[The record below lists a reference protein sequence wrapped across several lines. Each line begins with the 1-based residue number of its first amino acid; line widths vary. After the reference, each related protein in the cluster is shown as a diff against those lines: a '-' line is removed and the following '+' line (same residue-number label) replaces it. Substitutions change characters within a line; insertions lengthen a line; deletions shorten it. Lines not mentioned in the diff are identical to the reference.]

1 MPFQDDSHFKTFVIK
16 FRNKESEDDVK
27 TILSSLE
34 KDELLFN
41 LIPITFNEELEGE
54 TQTSS
59 LFIERKIFI
68 NIIWDFILL
77 RFFSEPEGLAKCY
90 YAEFKRLD
98 KFCRKLNTPV
108 ADSEIIVDI
117 FKYCVNINANL
128 LKQRDIEIVAT
139 DATTNCENTDVVMQ
153 ETLPPRVLD
162 QLGSASLADLIL
174 SPAKVQ
180 MSNRKPILQKFN

>member
-1 MPFQDDSHFKTFVIK
+1 MQYSTLLSDLRNYSDEDQFTEKELNIELPFQDDSHFKMFVINYK
-16 FRNKESEDDVK
+16 FRNKESEDDVR

-59 LFIERKIFI
+59 LFIERKNFI

-77 RFFSEPEGLAKCY
+77 SFRFFSEPEGLAKCY

-98 KFCRKLNTPV
+98 KFCRKLNTP
-108 ADSEIIVDI
+108 S
-117 FKYCVNINANL
+117 
-128 LKQRDIEIVAT
+128 
-139 DATTNCENTDVVMQ
+139 
-153 ETLPPRVLD
+153 
-162 QLGSASLADLIL
+162 S
-174 SPAKVQ
+174 
-180 MSNRKPILQKFN
+180 